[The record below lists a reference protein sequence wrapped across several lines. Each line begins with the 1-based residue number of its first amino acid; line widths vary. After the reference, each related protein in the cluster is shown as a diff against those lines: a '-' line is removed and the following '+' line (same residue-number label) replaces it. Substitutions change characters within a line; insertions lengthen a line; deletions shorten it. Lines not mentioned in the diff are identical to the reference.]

1 MNYKSDKQSRSGIG
15 IKTAIAGS
23 MIFILLFG
31 FTAHLDFAAAQI
43 SNNTASPNST
53 TNSCAVTAK
62 QTYQSALQSAKTARD
77 SAIQQIKQTDQTSE
91 KQFRADYQ
99 QAAQAAQSLY
109 KTQQQANLTAAKSNL
124 TAAQQT
130 LKTAL
135 TTDKGDPTKI
145 AADRVQHANTV
156 DATYAHYYLTIYQEA
171 SERAHTIWSAA
182 ATRDA
187 NIEGV
192 RETMWTNIGQAYAA
206 YYGTINGLE
215 VTYDDALAACKSQTT
230 STAGTG

>member
-1 MNYKSDKQSRSGIG
+1 MNDPSDRQSRSRIG
-15 IKTAIAGS
+15 VKTTIAGS
-23 MIFILLFG
+23 IIFILLFG
-31 FTAHLDFAAAQI
+31 FTAHLDFAAAQT
-43 SNNTASPNST
+43 SNGTASPNSAS
-53 TNSCAVTAK
+53 NSCVAAAK
-62 QTYQSALQSAKTARD
+62 QTYQSAMQSAKQTRD
-77 SAIQQIKQTDQTSE
+77 SAIQQIKQTEQTAE
-91 KQFRADYQ
+91 QQYKTDYQ
-99 QAAQAAQSLY
+99 QAAQAAQALY

-124 TAAQQT
+124 TAAAQT

-135 TTDKGDPTKI
+135 AADKGDPTKL

-171 SERAHTIWSAA
+171 TERAHTIWSAA

-215 VTYDDALAACKSQTT
+215 ATYDDAVAACKTT
-230 STAGTG
+230 TPAG